1 MRNKI
6 LFFILLTFCL
16 GLSAQHRMVNTDV
29 TEQTGKKV
37 PKLLKTNHR
46 MLNPISP
53 PGVYIADPEARQ
65 MPDGRVYVYGSRDE
79 PTNVWCSHT
88 YDVLST
94 SDLINWDVE
103 QFSFATKGI
112 GKQVDYTDQLLYA
125 PDCIY
130 HNGKYYLYYCLTN
143 EKEDEGVAVSSS
155 PYGPFKEGKAIA
167 GIHGIDPSVFIDD
180 DGQAYLFWGSSNVYP
195 LRGKKLNKDD
205 RFLIEGETVELF
217 GLDMPKHGWERFG
230 ENHTDTV
237 LGGYMEGA
245 WLTKHDGKY
254 YMQYAAPGTEFNVYA
269 DGVYVADSPL
279 GPYKYQSHNPVSY
292 KPGGFMNGAGHGSTL
307 VGPGG
312 NYWHFA
318 SMSLSATVNWERRLC
333 MYPTFFDK
341 EGIMYCDNNFG
352 DYPHYAPAEPG
363 KKGEFTGWMLLS
375 YKKPVKASSYAE
387 GSAPAAQGFTESN
400 RPKTSA
406 NFLPAN
412 LTDEECKTFWMAR
425 TNGDTEWVEIDLE
438 APAMVYAVQV
448 NYHDHQSNMYG
459 RIPGLRHRYAVEGS
473 LDGQDWV
480 TLVDR
485 RNNYKDVPNDYVQ
498 VDNPARVRYVRY
510 KNIEVPTPHLAIS
523 DLRVFGIGEGKKPAT
538 VKNFKVVRQA
548 DRRDAMI
555 TWDAVKNSQGYNIR
569 WGIAPDKLYNSW
581 LLYGKNELLLK
592 SLSTDQ
598 PYYFTIE
605 AFNENGVSEATKIQ
619 EAQ

>member
-1 MRNKI
+1 MRLLSKYI
-6 LFFILLTFCL
+6 FSALFLAAS
-16 GLSAQHRMVNTDV
+16 GGSATAQSMRANTYCN
-29 TEQTGKKV
+29 
-37 PKLLKTNHR
+37 P
-46 MLNPISP
+46 LN
-53 PGVYIADPEARQ
+53 
-65 MPDGRVYVYGSRDE
+65 
-79 PTNVWCSHT
+79 
-88 YDVLST
+88 
-94 SDLINWDVE
+94 
-103 QFSFATKGI
+103 
-112 GKQVDYTDQLLYA
+112 VDYTYMIYNSSNNLSYRSGADPAVVEFRGEYYMFVTRSHGYWHSKDLLNWDFITPGKNWYPQGSNA
-125 PDCIY
+125 PAA
-130 HNGKYYLYYCLTN
+130 HNYKDSVLYVM
-143 EKEDEGVAVSSS
+143 G
-155 PYGPFKEGKAIA
+155 
-167 GIHGIDPSVFIDD
+167 DPSGSMSVLYTDDPKSGNWNATPAILHDLQDPDLFIDD

-363 KKGEFTGWMLLS
+363 KKGEFTWWMLLS

-555 TWDAVKNSQGYNIR
+555 TWDAAKNSQGYNIR

>member
-1 MRNKI
+1 M
-6 LFFILLTFCL
+6 
-16 GLSAQHRMVNTDV
+16 
-29 TEQTGKKV
+29 
-37 PKLLKTNHR
+37 
-46 MLNPISP
+46 
-53 PGVYIADPEARQ
+53 
-65 MPDGRVYVYGSRDE
+65 
-79 PTNVWCSHT
+79 
-88 YDVLST
+88 
-94 SDLINWDVE
+94 
-103 QFSFATKGI
+103 
-112 GKQVDYTDQLLYA
+112 
-125 PDCIY
+125 
-130 HNGKYYLYYCLTN
+130 
-143 EKEDEGVAVSSS
+143 
-155 PYGPFKEGKAIA
+155 
-167 GIHGIDPSVFIDD
+167 
-180 DGQAYLFWGSSNVYP
+180 
-195 LRGKKLNKDD
+195 
-205 RFLIEGETVELF
+205 
-217 GLDMPKHGWERFG
+217 
-230 ENHTDTV
+230 
-237 LGGYMEGA
+237 GGYMEGA

>member
-1 MRNKI
+1 
-6 LFFILLTFCL
+6 
-16 GLSAQHRMVNTDV
+16 
-29 TEQTGKKV
+29 
-37 PKLLKTNHR
+37 
-46 MLNPISP
+46 
-53 PGVYIADPEARQ
+53 
-65 MPDGRVYVYGSRDE
+65 
-79 PTNVWCSHT
+79 
-88 YDVLST
+88 
-94 SDLINWDVE
+94 
-103 QFSFATKGI
+103 
-112 GKQVDYTDQLLYA
+112 
-125 PDCIY
+125 
-130 HNGKYYLYYCLTN
+130 
-143 EKEDEGVAVSSS
+143 
-155 PYGPFKEGKAIA
+155 
-167 GIHGIDPSVFIDD
+167 
-180 DGQAYLFWGSSNVYP
+180 
-195 LRGKKLNKDD
+195 
-205 RFLIEGETVELF
+205 
-217 GLDMPKHGWERFG
+217 
-230 ENHTDTV
+230 
-237 LGGYMEGA
+237 
-245 WLTKHDGKY
+245 
-254 YMQYAAPGTEFNVYA
+254 
-269 DGVYVADSPL
+269 
-279 GPYKYQSHNPVSY
+279 
-292 KPGGFMNGAGHGSTL
+292 
-307 VGPGG
+307 
-312 NYWHFA
+312 
-318 SMSLSATVNWERRLC
+318 
-333 MYPTFFDK
+333 
-341 EGIMYCDNNFG
+341 
-352 DYPHYAPAEPG
+352 
-363 KKGEFTGWMLLS
+363 MLLS